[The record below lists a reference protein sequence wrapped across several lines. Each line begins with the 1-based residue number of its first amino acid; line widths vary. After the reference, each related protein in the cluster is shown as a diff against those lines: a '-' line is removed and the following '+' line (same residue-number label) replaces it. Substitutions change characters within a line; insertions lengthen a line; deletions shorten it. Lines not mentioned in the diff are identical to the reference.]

1 LSVQLQFKTS
11 LAVLGH
17 SQFVAL
23 GASGIAAF
31 AQEKSVIFDVK
42 GILSLGAADGRL

>member
-1 LSVQLQFKTS
+1 LHGKYAAVI
-11 LAVLGH
+11 LAVGH

-42 GILSLGAADGRL
+42 GILPLGATDGRL